1 KPMYIFD
8 LLCAAFCLAS
18 ILLWARRRWVLS
30 FVAFWCAYKSK
41 ELAVMLPA
49 VLFLYELWLG
59 ERKFLRLIPFF
70 AVSLSFGIQGL
81 LLNPNKDN
89 DYTFRFTPDALR
101 ATIPF
106 YAWRFLYLPMS
117 GLALLLLVPVRDRR
131 VWFGLS
137 ACGLFLFTLLFLP
150 GRLFEAYAYL
160 PLSCATIA
168 IAAAASRL
176 NPVWI
181 WAALLIWWPWN
192 ARQLRNERNLQL
204 ALDDEHAAFFDRL
217 QDWSAEHPAVSVLV
231 YRNAPSAFHDWGMA
245 GAWSIAQHR
254 VDAPAYFVNWPE
266 AKKAMDEQPVAL
278 ASWTWDGKSGALTLQ
293 IHLPGQ

>member
-1 KPMYIFD
+1 MNRRAYDGFFQDDDLDTLAWARSISAHEYAAAFLKPAFDTSNFRPAAHLYYTLMGKAFGMNYPPYVLPIFAIHLTAGLLLFLLLRTLSVRTWQSLGGVAFFLLSATARDTYWKPMYIFD

-49 VLFLYELWLG
+49 VLFLYELWFG

-89 DYTFRFTPDALR
+89 EYTFRFTPDALR

-106 YAWRFLYLPMS
+106 YARRFLYLPMS

-137 ACGLFLFTLLFLP
+137 ACGLFLFT
-150 GRLFEAYAYL
+150 
-160 PLSCATIA
+160 
-168 IAAAASRL
+168 
-176 NPVWI
+176 
-181 WAALLIWWPWN
+181 
-192 ARQLRNERNLQL
+192 
-204 ALDDEHAAFFDRL
+204 
-217 QDWSAEHPAVSVLV
+217 
-231 YRNAPSAFHDWGMA
+231 
-245 GAWSIAQHR
+245 
-254 VDAPAYFVNWPE
+254 
-266 AKKAMDEQPVAL
+266 
-278 ASWTWDGKSGALTLQ
+278 
-293 IHLPGQ
+293 